1 MLDYAQSFEEF
12 SSSLKPIDLA
22 LYAGIGLVLWVLFK
36 DKLSPVQVLLGS
48 LVDKVKNLLNK
59 KNSVV
64 NSSVTYNTTPLF
76 NKPEVSPEIM
86 LRPSTSK
93 PTKEDLFFKLI
104 VSWKE
109 TRDLARSCGCD
120 KAVEVAD
127 SMFPYLSPNVC
138 AGENKDA

>member
-76 NKPEVSPEIM
+76 NKPEASPV
-86 LRPSTSK
+86 TSK

-109 TRDLARSCGCD
+109 TRDLAKSCGCD

-127 SMFPYLSPNVC
+127 TMFPYLSPNVC
-138 AGENKDA
+138 SKENKDA

>member
-36 DKLSPVQVLLGS
+36 DKLSPVQILLGS
-48 LVDKVKNLLNK
+48 LVDKIKNLLNK
-59 KNSVV
+59 NPVV

-76 NKPEVSPEIM
+76 NKPEISPA
-86 LRPSTSK
+86 TSK